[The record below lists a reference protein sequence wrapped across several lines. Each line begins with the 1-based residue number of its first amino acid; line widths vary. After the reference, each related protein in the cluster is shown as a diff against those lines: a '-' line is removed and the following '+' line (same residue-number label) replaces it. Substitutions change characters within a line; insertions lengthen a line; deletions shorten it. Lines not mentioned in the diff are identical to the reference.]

1 MARKLSLM
9 PRLAAIPLLLA
20 LIGWMD
26 VRHPVSAFRLFAFF
40 FVFLVF
46 ADMASLLRGKL
57 RDASSS
63 WRRLP

>member
-1 MARKLSLM
+1 M
-9 PRLAAIPLLLA
+9 LA